1 LNVEFK
7 GSFLRDLRDVKDKS
21 LIARI
26 KEIIEGIEQAQKLTG
41 IASLKK
47 LKGERHYYRIRVGDY
62 RVGLKIEGD
71 SVTFFR
77 VLNRKD
83 IYRYFP

>member
-7 GSFLRDLRDVKDKS
+7 ESFLRDLRGVKDKS
-21 LIARI
+21 LLARI
-26 KEIIEGIEQAQKLTG
+26 KEIIEGIEQAQKLAD
-41 IASLKK
+41 IVSLKK
-47 LKGERHYYRIRVGDY
+47 LKGERHYYRIRVSDY
-62 RVGLKIEGD
+62 RVGLKIESD
-71 SVTFFR
+71 SVTFIR

>member
-1 LNVEFK
+1 MNVEFK

-26 KEIIEGIEQAQKLTG
+26 KEIIEGIEQAQKLTD

>member
-21 LIARI
+21 LMARI
-26 KEIIEGIEQAQKLTG
+26 KEIIEDIEQAQKLTD

-47 LKGERHYYRIRVGDY
+47 LKGERYYYRIRVGDY

-71 SVTFFR
+71 SATFFR